1 MLKKNFSK
9 KIYENRFFFYFFLI
23 FIIYYFFNFNLSNE
37 TFATDYQVRYKPN
50 GNNIVNILKNLQLFN
65 LDLSFFLKSE
75 YKFLN
80 PYLIPELITGLILNL
95 TPNEKIFSIYSNIL
109 NIVILFLSFYIFFKT
124 LDIINKDKIIFF
136 FLIFFFSYIANW
148 IWCFWKL
155 ADVYFLFIF
164 SIIFFYTSEGISK
177 SKISYI
183 IYSFIFCIISI
194 FTKPQGVIMFPFLLI
209 SFFTLYYK
217 KKINF
222 LNFIIISIIIYF
234 LFFPLLVFFLQK
246 INYNGPLEIFVHFM
260 SKGYISGTIFYRFED
275 FQKQLNLS
283 EGNFTLLF
291 YYYILFL
298 KKIIY
303 QLIFLRETYSLRHNI
318 FLIFYVSIF
327 YFFLFINFNYL
338 VKKYSLFFKLTIII
352 TMLSI
357 LLHSSLN
364 TADEPNRHQLF
375 MLVPLY
381 VLVSISFKKWV
392 KKFKIFE
399 NFFLKFRL
407 SNYSK
412 FKK

>member
-9 KIYENRFFFYFFLI
+9 KIYESRFFFYFFFI
-23 FIIYYFFNFNLSNE
+23 FIIYYFFNFHLLNE

-65 LDLSFFLKSE
+65 LDLSFFLKSD

-109 NIVILFLSFYIFFKT
+109 NIVILFLSFHMFFKT
-124 LDIINKDKIIFF
+124 LDIKNKNKIIFF

-164 SIIFFYTSEGISK
+164 SIIFFYTSKGISK
-177 SKISYI
+177 SKIIYI
-183 IYSFIFCIISI
+183 IYSFFFCIISI
-194 FTKPQGVIMFPFLLI
+194 FTKPQGIIMIPFLLI

-222 LNFIIISIIIYF
+222 FNFIIISIIIYF
-234 LFFPLLVFFLQK
+234 IFFPLLVFFLQK
-246 INYNGPLEIFVHFM
+246 INYSGSLEIFVHFM

-275 FQKQLNLS
+275 FQKQFNLS
-283 EGNFTLLF
+283 EGNFALLF
-291 YYYILFL
+291 YYYVLFL

-338 VKKYSLFFKLTIII
+338 VKKYSLYFKLTIII
-352 TMLSI
+352 TILSV

-375 MLVPLY
+375 ILVPLY
-381 VLVSISFKKWV
+381 VLVSISFIEWIKKI
-392 KKFKIFE
+392 KIFH
-399 NFFLKFRL
+399 NLFLKF
-407 SNYSK
+407 N
-412 FKK
+412 FF